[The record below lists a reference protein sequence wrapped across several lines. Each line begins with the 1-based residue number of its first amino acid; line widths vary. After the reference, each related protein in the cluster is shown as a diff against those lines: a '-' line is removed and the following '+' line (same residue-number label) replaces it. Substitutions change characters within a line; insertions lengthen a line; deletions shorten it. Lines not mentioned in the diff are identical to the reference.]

1 MSSDFP
7 DQDWSRASLVLQARQ
22 SGVMDKSILNALE
35 AIPRERFVPEEYLEH
50 VYRDVSIPLPH
61 GQSMI
66 SAIRIAK
73 FLNCIQLDAPTN
85 KILEIG
91 TGSGYSGALLSKLCK
106 RLYTVERHRDLSVAA
121 RSVWLELEINNI
133 VELVGNGAQGWA
145 YQAPFN
151 HIFVWGAFAEIPT
164 ELGDQLVEGG
174 SLLFA
179 KGDASQSQ
187 DIVVATK
194 VDGVLDE
201 QFFGK
206 TRLPS
211 IWLGKSSAS

>member
-1 MSSDFP
+1 MSSDSP

-50 VYRDVSIPLPH
+50 AYRDVSIPLSH

-91 TGSGYSGALLSKLCK
+91 TGSGYSGALLSKLCR

-121 RSVWLELEINNI
+121 RVVWNELQINNI
-133 VELVGNGAQGWA
+133 VEHVGNGAQGWV

-151 HIFVWGAFAEIPT
+151 HIFVWGALVEIPT

-174 SLLFA
+174 SMLFA
-179 KGDASQSQ
+179 KGDSSQSQ

>member
-1 MSSDFP
+1 MSSDSP

-35 AIPRERFVPEEYLEH
+35 AIPRERFVHQEYLEH
-50 VYRDVSIPLPH
+50 AYRDVSIPLSH

-66 SAIRIAK
+66 SAIRIAN
-73 FLNCIQLDAPTN
+73 FLNCMQLDAPTN

-91 TGSGYSGALLSKLCK
+91 TGSGYSGALLSKLCR

-121 RSVWLELEINNI
+121 RVVWNELEINNI
-133 VELVGNGAQGWA
+133 VEHVGNGAQGWA

-151 HIFVWGAFAEIPT
+151 HIFVWGALVEIPT

-179 KGDASQSQ
+179 RGDASQAQ

-201 QFFGK
+201 QYFGK